1 MAFSGNLFLD
11 YFGKFLLL
19 ILYFYFIFYGMLF
32 IFGTVCFF
40 FPSRNST
47 ISKFSGIFQILEQ
60 FQYFIFFKYTCIL
73 ACYTVC
79 VLKDFLYIS
88 AYLSITFFSIT
99 FDKKY
104 FFFLTIVY

>member
-47 ISKFSGIFQILEQ
+47 ISKFSDLGTISIFYLLQIYM
-60 FQYFIFFKYTCIL
+60 YFSLLHSLCT
-73 ACYTVC
+73 
-79 VLKDFLYIS
+79 
-88 AYLSITFFSIT
+88 
-99 FDKKY
+99 
-104 FFFLTIVY
+104 